1 MIQIDSIEETSEQIV
16 QDIESKTNQTTPAV
30 PFAYNKNLSDSMAA
44 QVAVTKLHN
53 VDQRKECFVKTAS
66 EFVGLPLLAAETNTP
81 RENGEQTILIV
92 DVTGVE
98 STVIGTYSSGPE
110 FVANDVVYQTI
121 SGGTITSGT
130 AQINIKAKVSG
141 TAGNLQDG
149 AEVTLSSTYPNI
161 DDTGIVDSTLSS
173 GSDKEA
179 VEAWRQRIAQEQ
191 AFPSTVAGT
200 TPWFAR
206 ISREVPGITAA
217 YPYSSDTLG
226 EVDIYLSADSETGG
240 VPTEGQLR
248 AVIDIFQLAPND
260 CLYSTSSTRTNAIAS
275 TKEEYTVAI
284 TQTSSITS
292 ATRATIITEIEKY
305 FENRKPFIEGVSLQN
320 TEVINKADLI
330 AVTQNVIASV
340 TGETG
345 IVTDV
350 VITSISLP
358 TAADTY
364 VMPKGFRAFVSSI
377 TFV

>member
-217 YPYSSDTLG
+217 YPYSSNTLG
-226 EVDIYLSADSETGG
+226 EVDIYLSADGETRG
-240 VPTEGQLR
+240 VPTDGQLR

-284 TQTSSITS
+284 THDGITS
-292 ATRATIITEIEKY
+292 ATQATIITEIEKY

-350 VITSISLP
+350 VITGTSP
-358 TAADTY
+358 PAVDTY